1 MNWADSFLNRPTDD
15 SSAGRKRKKKRETQ
29 DERIERK
36 IKEYHMAKA
45 RTYFARLGVRIGAFA
60 LMVSTIGL
68 FCNILVLLR
77 VFGFL
82 PHGAGN

>member
-1 MNWADSFLNRPTDD
+1 MNWADSFLNRTPEQASTNKK
-15 SSAGRKRKKKRETQ
+15 SRKKKRETQ
-29 DERIERK
+29 DDRIERK

-60 LMVSTIGL
+60 LLVSTIGL

-82 PHGAGN
+82 PQGG